1 MRERLNIEGIKKPVA
16 DLYPVVEGLRCV
28 ELQIPDDDGYLWI
41 LAGFVAILGK
51 SWAWRGTPEDRFA
64 RALLWQIAYAATE
77 WTQCMNCEQLQEC
90 LQPLFDALRAQVNQ
104 DAVFREFGTENAVG
118 VPLPEEVITAPLA
131 PGSNPTCNLD
141 ILWSQCEQLVDYSN
155 TMITDVLE
163 QLETATNNI
172 ELAQVITSL
181 PILDELGAD
190 AIAGYIELLVD
201 GIAENYAAEYD
212 LSYRNTLACEIF
224 CLASENCEITIE
236 LVYDVLFARVVAH
249 FGSPGEALSQ
259 IGNLLSYLL
268 DQDIEGDVIVDSLMF
283 LLWGSSK
290 LINSFLQDVGT
301 SALETVLNLAVNDA
315 NDDWSTLCDC
325 GWYSSMDLT
334 SDVFAWEV
342 NPAGKNW
349 LNWVDT
355 VGVESG
361 FDTSEGAA
369 YQMVQMKVVFASPA
383 QVRRIAFDFDM
394 TNGTQTPGLAL
405 AVQTTNALSGEATP
419 APDGTGQTFD
429 REIFDDD
436 ADEISIRCQAGFLN
450 PGSTDPGGSCTVIAV
465 RVWGLGTKPAE
476 LP

>member
-1 MRERLNIEGIKKPVA
+1 MHPVRDIEGIKQLPA
-16 DLYPVVEGLRCV
+16 LEYPEVGSFRCV
-28 ELQIPDDDGYLWI
+28 EVVIPDDDKYLWA
-41 LAGFVAILGK
+41 LAGFISLFGN
-51 SWAWRGTPEDRFA
+51 SWSWSGERNDRIS
-64 RALLWQIAYAATE
+64 RAALWKMAYRLTE
-77 WTQCMNCEQLQEC
+77 WAACMNCEEMQEC
-90 LQPLFDALRAQVNQ
+90 LQPLFDALRLQINQ

-141 ILWSQCEQLVDYSN
+141 ILWAQCEQLVDYSN

-212 LSYRNTLACEIF
+212 LSYRNALACEIF

-349 LNWVDT
+349 LNWTDT

-361 FDTSEGAA
+361 FDTAEGAS

-394 TNGTQTPGLAL
+394 TNGTQNPGLAL
-405 AVQTTNALSGEATP
+405 AVLTNNVLAGEATP
-419 APDGTGQTFD
+419 APDGAGQTFD
-429 REIFDDD
+429 REVSDDA
-436 ADEISIRCQAGFLN
+436 ADEIGIRCQAGFLN
-450 PGSTDPGGSCTVIAV
+450 PGSTDPGGTCTVTAV